1 MTATDIEY
9 NVPRGTAYFTS
20 QQAILSAASFVYYVI
35 LFRVL
40 SLSQIGQ
47 VSLLAITVVIF
58 GTLTQMSL
66 PAAATRFVSNRLG
79 SRDAPGAGAV
89 AKTVLRLVLMIATP
103 TLLLTSLLS
112 PWIGTLLF
120 NTPNTSGLLVTAFV
134 AAFILD
140 LTTLYGAYF
149 LGLGL
154 YAKIVYQNLL
164 YIPLSRGLA
173 LVLAAL
179 GLGVLGVVMGWLL
192 GAVATLLLSLLL
204 WKGRLPSG
212 GTFPK
217 RQLLSFSIPVFASAI
232 VVLFQNWGDIALL
245 QTLVGQLQITGAY
258 YLTVSSVAFLSI
270 LWTPVTSA
278 LYPALSSSFSS
289 QGPRAVSERLSV
301 AFRLVNITVLP
312 LGVAL
317 AAVAPTALEI
327 VYGPSLAS
335 QALPFAILAMTVV
348 LNAQGAVLVA
358 TLQAVGRTKPLLK
371 VYLAATILD
380 LGAVALLA
388 KTLGTTAGAIGRVIL
403 GLSVFLLAYRSLRL
417 ALGVPVG
424 HGFFKAVLL
433 AIGTSIPLL
442 VTDQVLTQQLM
453 LRPLLRLPM
462 ILSVFVASFL
472 IISRTLSIFEAT
484 DFALLK
490 SALPTIAHRY
500 VGFIQRLLVRKEGL

>member
-1 MTATDIEY
+1 MTETEIVYD
-9 NVPRGTAYFTS
+9 VPRGTAYFTS
-20 QQAILSAASFVYYVI
+20 QQAILSIASFIYYVL

-40 SLSQIGQ
+40 DLSQIGQ
-47 VSLLAITVVIF
+47 VSLLAITVAIF
-58 GTLTQMSL
+58 GTLTQVSL
-66 PAAATRFVSNRLG
+66 PVAATRFISNRLG

-89 AKTVLRLVLMIATP
+89 AKTTLRLILIIATP

-120 NTPNTSGLLVTAFV
+120 NTPNTSSLLVTTFV

-140 LTTLYGAYF
+140 LTALYGAYF
-149 LGLGL
+149 LGMGL

-173 LVLAAL
+173 LVLAIL

-212 GTFPK
+212 RTFPK

-289 QGPRAVSERLSV
+289 QGPRAVSERLAV
-301 AFRLVNITVLP
+301 TFRLVNLTVLP

-327 VYGPSLAS
+327 VFPGLAS

-348 LNAQGAVLVA
+348 LTAQGAILVA
-358 TLQAVGRTKPLLK
+358 TLQAVGRTRPLFK
-371 VYLAATILD
+371 VYLVATILD
-380 LGAVALLA
+380 LAAVALLA

-403 GLSVFLLAYRSLRL
+403 GLSIFLLAYRSLRPTVD
-417 ALGVPVG
+417 VPVS
-424 HGFFKAVLL
+424 HGLFKAILL
-433 AIGTSIPLL
+433 TIGTSIPLL
-442 VTDQVLTQQLM
+442 VTDQLLTQQLM
-453 LRPLLRLPM
+453 LRPLLRLPI
-462 ILSVFVASFL
+462 ILTVFAASFL
-472 IISRTLSIFEAT
+472 IISRTLSIFKET
-484 DFALLK
+484 DFDLLK
-490 SALPTIAHRY
+490 IALPNAIHRY
-500 VGFIQRLLVRKEGL
+500 VGFIQRLLVRKEQ

>member
-1 MTATDIEY
+1 MTDIVY

-20 QQAILSAASFVYYVI
+20 QQAILSIASFIYYVL

-40 SLSQIGQ
+40 SLSQIGR
-47 VSLLAITVVIF
+47 VSLLAIAVAIF
-58 GTLTQMSL
+58 GTLTQISL
-66 PAAATRFVSNRLG
+66 PAAATRFISNRLG

-89 AKTVLRLVLMIATP
+89 AKTTLRLILIIAAP

-120 NTPNTSGLLVTAFV
+120 NTSNTSGLLVTAFV

-192 GAVATLLLSLLL
+192 GAIATLLLSLLL

-217 RQLLSFSIPVFASAI
+217 RPLLSFSIPVFASAI
-232 VVLFQNWGDIALL
+232 IVLFQNWGDIALL
-245 QTLVGQLQITGAY
+245 QTIVGQLQITGAY

-289 QGPRAVSERLSV
+289 QGPRAVSERL
-301 AFRLVNITVLP
+301 ALTFRLVNITVLP

-327 VYGPSLAS
+327 VFPGLAN
-335 QALPFAILAMTVV
+335 QAIPFAILAMAVV
-348 LNAQGAVLVA
+348 LTAQGAILVA
-358 TLQAVGRTKPLLK
+358 TLQAVGRTRPLFK
-371 VYLAATILD
+371 VYLVATILD

-403 GLSVFLLAYRSLRL
+403 GLSILLLAYRSLHPTVD
-417 ALGVPVG
+417 VPVT
-424 HGFFKAVLL
+424 HGLFKAILL
-433 AIGTSIPLL
+433 TIGTSIPLL
-442 VTDQVLTQQLM
+442 VTDQILTQQLM
-453 LRPLLRLPM
+453 LRPLLRLPI
-462 ILSVFVASFL
+462 ILTVFAASFL
-472 IISRTLSIFEAT
+472 IISRTLSIFKET
-484 DFALLK
+484 DFELLK
-490 SALPTIAHRY
+490 SALPNPIHRY
-500 VGFIQRLLVRKEGL
+500 VGLMQRLLVRKEH